1 MWFNILKMR
10 DIRNLSDAKRMAQD
24 YLPEE
29 LYNNML
35 ISEEEYQELP
45 DRDKLKL
52 HYKLYSYLTKRGK
65 ENLSPELKEKI
76 PFHRK
81 MQGRLEKKSGFYT
94 SMQPNK
100 ASMKERKGRPTNKSI
115 AEKLIDNYFE
125 TYKNQ
130 GKGEPTLQDI
140 RREEGRPLTVDE
152 EERYIDN
159 IRRSN

>member
-1 MWFNILKMR
+1 MWFDILKI
-10 DIRNLSDAKRMAQD
+10 DIKNLADAKRMTQS

-35 ISEEEYQELP
+35 ISEKEYQELS
-45 DRDKLKL
+45 DKDKLRL
-52 HYKLYSYLTKRGK
+52 HYKLYNFLTNRDK

-81 MQGRLEKKSGFYT
+81 MQGRLEKESGFYT
-94 SMQPNK
+94 SIQPNE
-100 ASMKERKGRPTNKSI
+100 ASMKQRLGRPTNKSK
-115 AEKLIDNYFE
+115 AEILIDKYFE
-125 TYKNQ
+125 MYKNR
-130 GKGEPTLQDI
+130 GRGEPTLQDI

-152 EERYIDN
+152 EERYIEN